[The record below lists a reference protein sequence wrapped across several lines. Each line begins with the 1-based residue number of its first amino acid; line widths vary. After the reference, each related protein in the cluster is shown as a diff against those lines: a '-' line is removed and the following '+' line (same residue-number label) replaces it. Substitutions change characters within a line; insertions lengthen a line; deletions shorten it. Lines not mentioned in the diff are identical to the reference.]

1 MDAARGIVGAIVIG
15 RWSWTLLRATGAV
28 LVDAAAN
35 PALEAEIRAAIED
48 GDAIITDLHV
58 WRVGPGRYAAI
69 VSLVA
74 ADPLSP
80 QKYADRL
87 RVHDEVVHVTIEPH
101 RCEGHDLSRLAACCV
116 LRGKIGVPWPKA
128 GDCKRSAR
136 RTESGG
142 YETHGRNVAA

>member
-1 MDAARGIVGAIVIG
+1 MDAAMGIVGAIVIG
-15 RWSWTLLRATGAV
+15 RWSWTLLRDTGAV

-80 QKYADRL
+80 RSEER
-87 RVHDEVVHVTIEPH
+87 RVGK
-101 RCEGHDLSRLAACCV
+101 EGVSTCRSRWS
-116 LRGKIGVPWPKA
+116 PSP
-128 GDCKRSAR
+128 
-136 RTESGG
+136 
-142 YETHGRNVAA
+142 

>member
-1 MDAARGIVGAIVIG
+1 MDAAMGIVGAIVIG
-15 RWSWTLLRATGAV
+15 RWSWTLLRDTGAV

-80 QKYADRL
+80 PKYADRL

-101 RCEGHDLSRLAACCV
+101 RCEGPDLSRLAASCL
-116 LRGKIGVPWPKA
+116 LRGQIGVPLPTPRA
-128 GDCKRSAR
+128 CQQPSRPP
-136 RTESGG
+136 T
-142 YETHGRNVAA
+142 T

>member
-1 MDAARGIVGAIVIG
+1 MVVCLDSVSFLLFFFSSRRRHTRCALVTGVQTCALPI
-15 RWSWTLLRATGAV
+15 LLRDTGAV

-87 RVHDEVVHVTIEPH
+87 RVHDEVVHVTIEPP
-101 RCEGHDLSRLAACCV
+101 RCAGHEKWEKRRGGQEG
-116 LRGKIGVPWPKA
+116 
-128 GDCKRSAR
+128 
-136 RTESGG
+136 
-142 YETHGRNVAA
+142 